1 MNYKTLLPLFCLVC
15 CVSGA
20 AQPAPHA
27 AQEDTL
33 TAFIRE
39 NPGAVDFNVIYEGT
53 KLNLSANDDF
63 LLVQLSVAHPALQM
77 RFLMQNVSLYIDPT
91 GKKKKRYEIVLPSA
105 LDVKDELQGNMP
117 MPSQQDVQKVGGEA
131 ERPDIRPLIAALNK
145 RGADYNSPGGYQR
158 LGYQFFHVEHDRKNE
173 LLNYYVLVPKR
184 SLMQDKKLSEK
195 WNVGL
200 FSVNDFAAMPPPE
213 QQGEGGMMP
222 PPMQGGDQQDIQEL
236 MRSDIK
242 EWVKFSIDDVNNAN
256 IRQDATTGNDI
267 DVSAT
272 QLGDSIYIN
281 IISRTI
287 ETQLTF
293 LMQGLT
299 LRLHQPDS
307 LTFTFPDAAMVRDK
321 VRRHPNE
328 VKATLAEQHP
338 QSGGRDN
345 KHNVVRPDVQPLV
358 AAINQAKATVTTR
371 MPGRAP
377 GVSEGRFS
385 IGVER
390 QEALMT
396 FTAVLPVRSVSCA
409 NSAAIT
415 ASSNADGTAKTL
427 TVSLLSQPKS
437 GNIHEY
443 EGRRLSGT
451 AAPVPRGMGEGLREG
466 DAASRVISKTITL
479 TVHGS

>member
-293 LMQGLT
+293 LMQGLNVCVE
-299 LRLHQPDS
+299 QPDT
-307 LTFTFPDAAMVRDK
+307 LTLSFPSAPMVKTK
-321 VRRHPNE
+321 VKRHPNE
-328 VKATLAEQHP
+328 VKAVLESQRKRQRAGHD
-338 QSGGRDN
+338 SIN
-345 KHNVVRPDVQPLV
+345 HVVRPDVLPLV
-358 AAINQAKATVTTR
+358 AALNDTTATISYHGVAEATHGFKIDVDRENAVMAFYMNVPLCCIDAKKMKLNLFIYSVPTD
-371 MPGRAP
+371 
-377 GVSEGRFS
+377 EN
-385 IGVER
+385 R
-390 QEALMT
+390 QE
-396 FTAVLPVRSVSCA
+396 FT
-409 NSAAIT
+409 
-415 ASSNADGTAKTL
+415 GK
-427 TVSLLSQPKS
+427 
-437 GNIHEY
+437 
-443 EGRRLSGT
+443 RLSGENS
-451 AAPVPRGMGEGLREG
+451 PRPNGLGEGIMKGEAVNRTFRKSL
-466 DAASRVISKTITL
+466 SVIISKD
-479 TVHGS
+479 GKR